1 MTRLNLGRIGVGL
14 NVTDTYLDDAAELE
28 RLGYSTIWLPGGQL
42 RTLDPLGAVIGATER
57 VTVASSIIPTGLYDA
72 STVIETYSAVEKEH
86 PGRFLVGLG
95 GRQEPRQLAAL
106 EAYLDELDPVIPAE
120 RRMLAAMGPR
130 KLAMARDRTAGSLPL
145 LVTPEYTAR
154 AREILGEDSTLVI
167 NQFVVPSTD
176 PAEARALIRTP
187 LSFLSKIGG
196 YVASFRSQGFT
207 DEDIS
212 RLSDRLVDAV
222 ASWGTLE
229 RISADV
235 DAHFDAGADQVAIN
249 VLLPDPRQG
258 WRELANVLIRP

>member
-28 RLGYSTIWLPGGQL
+28 RLGYSTIWLAGGQL
-42 RTLDPLGAVIGATER
+42 RTLDPIGAVIGATER
-57 VTVASSIIPTGLYDA
+57 VSVASSVIPTGIYDA
-72 STVIETYSAVEKEH
+72 PTVIETYASIEEEH
-86 PGRFLVGLG
+86 PGRFVVGLG

-106 EAYLDELDPVIPAE
+106 NAYLDELDPVIPAE

-145 LVTPEYTAR
+145 LVTPEYTAQ

-167 NQFVVPSTD
+167 HQFVVPLTD
-176 PAEARALIRTP
+176 PAEARGHIRTP

-207 DEDIS
+207 DDDIS
-212 RLSDRLVDAV
+212 GLSDRLVDAV
-222 ASWGTLE
+222 ASWGTPE
-229 RISADV
+229 QISADV
-235 DAHFDAGADQVAIN
+235 QAHFDAGADQVAIG
-249 VLLPDPRQG
+249 VLLPDPHQA
-258 WRELANVLIRP
+258 WQDLAAALIRP